1 MKRRRGKS
9 LMIVILIGVLSARVA
24 TGSDEPEV
32 EFRVSIYS
40 HQVIEAAPVLA
51 SLFLKNQ
58 GRSDIFLPFSPEEGD
73 QIGIH
78 TTLMLT
84 DETGRIRTVQYER
97 EGAPPLPCG
106 VARFFPLRPGCEVV
120 GDYVIALVYV
130 ARNDNHLYNSEIA
143 PPGRYAAQFRLRV
156 GGGVE
161 LGSNKSLSHNRC

>member
-58 GRSDIFLPFSPEEGD
+58 GRSDIFLPFSPEEGLSL
-73 QIGIH
+73 IH
-78 TTLMLT
+78 
-84 DETGRIRTVQYER
+84 I
-97 EGAPPLPCG
+97 
-106 VARFFPLRPGCEVV
+106 
-120 GDYVIALVYV
+120 
-130 ARNDNHLYNSEIA
+130 
-143 PPGRYAAQFRLRV
+143 
-156 GGGVE
+156 
-161 LGSNKSLSHNRC
+161 